1 MSICLSR
8 ISIRSATP
16 DMYRGIRG
24 ICVSVLQIVRS
35 ATPTIKRNTNGC
47 CVSVLQIVRSATLQ
61 VPALF
66 KLWGVS
72 VLQIVR
78 SATPRFP
85 VIFAAPSVSVLQ
97 IVRSA
102 TLMIVYFTY
111 SVNYVTYNSVK
122 SVTSQYFSL
131 NSTKVFPIPVNS
143 GSYGSLQI
151 KYLSPYN
158 DVISSIPPILST
170 ILSYL
175 VIHN

>member
-1 MSICLSR
+1 MCLC
-8 ISIRSATP
+8 TP
-16 DMYRGIRG
+16 D
-24 ICVSVLQIVRS
+24 CQECNTKNDNNADSLLCLC
-35 ATPTIKRNTNGC
+35 TPDCQECNTHAPTRPHSNR
-47 CVSVLQIVRSATLQ
+47 VSVLQIVRSATL
-61 VPALF
+61 VCNCA
-66 KLWGVS
+66 KTSMG
-72 VLQIVR
+72 
-78 SATPRFP
+78 
-85 VIFAAPSVSVLQ
+85 VSVLQ

-111 SVNYVTYNSVK
+111 SVNYVTYNTVK